1 MTGGLWAAAFFFHSR
16 TPLAQLS
23 HLFQHFINVVWG
35 SFNINSNML
44 IIKSVFQ
51 VSLTCVLNVV
61 SRTWSSERYWPPYPT
76 PPHPIYIIIYIF
88 INDKNDP
95 KHTGH
100 RSRRHQ
106 LTSQRL
112 GQVCRVLKILL
123 AWIILFSSWK
133 LVHFGDIH
141 HFEANPEGLCS
152 KAHSPVMKWDAHEM
166 QWWSSPLNDAPT
178 VNRSVNEN
186 WDFLVCAYFASLK
199 GRFSITWN
207 AGDF

>member
-1 MTGGLWAAAFFFHSR
+1 MCCQRSIKDVVVR
-16 TPLAQLS
+16 TSIHP
-23 HLFQHFINVVWG
+23 
-35 SFNINSNML
+35 
-44 IIKSVFQ
+44 
-51 VSLTCVLNVV
+51 
-61 SRTWSSERYWPPYPT
+61 PT
-76 PPHPIYIIIYIF
+76 PPHPTPPHPTPPH

-152 KAHSPVMKWDAHEM
+152 KAHSPVMKWDAHE
-166 QWWSSPLNDAPT
+166 
-178 VNRSVNEN
+178 N
-186 WDFLVCAYFASLK
+186 WDFLATKDLWSCRGCDVQ
-199 GRFSITWN
+199 GEE
-207 AGDF
+207 GDRPDVGDDYSFI